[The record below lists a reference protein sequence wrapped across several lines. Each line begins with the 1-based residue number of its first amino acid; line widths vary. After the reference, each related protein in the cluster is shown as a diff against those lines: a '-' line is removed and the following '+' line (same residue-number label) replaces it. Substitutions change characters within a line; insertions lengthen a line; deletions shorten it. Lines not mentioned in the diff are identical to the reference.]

1 MSEKRVAAGAAA
13 AAIMF
18 TGLGAVATPAFAEPH
33 PDNDKFLVTAT
44 VDGRLAP
51 APEMPAAKG
60 VRFDFLEEGQYVRIS
75 CQQVGKEAYGS
86 KIWDL
91 VAFDGSELFVPD
103 RFIKTGTDGSLK
115 RPCTAED
122 LRRANV

>member
-1 MSEKRVAAGAAA
+1 MTKKHLAAA
-13 AAIMF
+13 AATAIVL
-18 TGLGAVATPAFAEPH
+18 TVLGSAATPAFAAPH
-33 PDNDKFLVTAT
+33 PDNDKFLVTTT
-44 VDGRLAP
+44 VDGRLEP
-51 APEMPAAKG
+51 APDMPEAKG
-60 VRFDFLEEGQYVRIS
+60 IRTDFLKEGQYVSIS

-103 RFIKTGTDGSLK
+103 RFVKTGTDGSLS